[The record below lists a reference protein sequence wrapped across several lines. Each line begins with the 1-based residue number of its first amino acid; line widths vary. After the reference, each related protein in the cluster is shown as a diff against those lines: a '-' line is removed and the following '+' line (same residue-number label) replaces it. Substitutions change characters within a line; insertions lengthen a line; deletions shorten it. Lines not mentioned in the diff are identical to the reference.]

1 MRFSKSA
8 LMGAALGF
16 IMGIAFLVISLFQ
29 FDDAETNA
37 KDVAMVSVLFGIPFS
52 VLIGLAI
59 GWVLGRFFGFEK
71 L

>member
-1 MRFSKSA
+1 
-8 LMGAALGF
+8 MGAALGF
-16 IMGIAFLVISLFQ
+16 IMGIAFLVISLVQ

-37 KDVAMVSVLFGIPFS
+37 KDVAMVSVLFGITFS
-52 VLIGLAI
+52 VLIGLSL